1 MDLFNPTNNLL
12 PFDGKAIYYGK
23 IIRPDEANK
32 YLNSLQEEIAWEHDE
47 VNIFGK
53 HIVTK
58 RKVAW
63 YGDNNFAYTYS
74 NATKVALPWSKLLKH
89 LKEKVEKVA
98 GATFNSC
105 LLNLYHNGDEGMGW
119 HSDNEKELGND
130 PIIASV
136 SFGAERKFALKHKE
150 TNQTCTIILEHGS
163 LLVMKEGSQK
173 NWWHRL
179 PPTKKIKKP
188 RVNLT
193 FRKYYG

>member
-1 MDLFNPTNNLL
+1 MDLFNPTNNIL
-12 PFDGKAIYYGK
+12 PFDGKAIYYGR
-23 IIRPDEANK
+23 IIRPDEASQ
-32 YLNSLQEEIAWEHDE
+32 YFTSFLDEIAWEHDE
-47 VNIFGK
+47 VNMFGK

-74 NATKVALPWSKLLKH
+74 NATKVALPWSKLLKN

-98 GATFNSC
+98 GVTFNSC
-105 LLNLYHNGDEGMGW
+105 LLNLYHAGDEGMGW
-119 HSDNEKELGND
+119 HSDDEKELGDD
-130 PIIASV
+130 PVIASV

-150 TNQTCTIILEHGS
+150 TKQTCTVVLEHGS

-179 PPTKKIKKP
+179 PPTKKIKTP